1 MKKAVFKFFAWFLS
15 VFAFAFVAQADT
27 LINNF
32 TTARNYVVNGIIGE
46 NNWDGIHLNFGSVPF
61 GNNDGQLANTA
72 VADETTFPGY
82 LGLRTSGTDWS
93 GANDDGFF
101 IYKVVSGDFDVAV
114 QSSPFTLSG
123 GLAYDNRANNF
134 CGLLARAYN
143 TNNSDAPFS
152 TTLTTRS
159 ENWAGLF
166 RMNQYGAAGEI
177 RLATNGANREITYS
191 NFGGVDSTNLTHW
204 LRITRAN
211 NTLDFYVKTSLGD
224 PWTRIT
230 NGLATSGG
238 SYVRNDWAG
247 IPLQVGI
254 AASSF
259 GTAQRDAVFTDFELT
274 GTNVTFPAV
283 PPAPSGLVT
292 TGTNITGALTF
303 SWTVGNS
310 GDRSLIIMKQGGR
323 IQQNPING
331 ITYTAN
337 QAFGDT
343 NTLIGGS
350 TYVVYDGTGNNITVS
365 NLGGNNLTYD
375 VAVYEYTNTAS
386 PVYNTASPS
395 LTTNAG
401 PGIITG
407 VITTIAPTNIPVG
420 GATLGT
426 LLATFSSG
434 SATVDESAVA
444 TWTSSDPTI
453 AYFTGSVL
461 TALTNG
467 TVSVTGSFGGFTASA
482 TITVTSP
489 AFTDNFATTQDY
501 IASGVVGSAWDGLF
515 LNYGD
520 VPLTTAVDNRKGN
533 DAAAGATSR
542 FIANTNVLTIEA
554 AGSTWAVAG
563 NDGPF
568 LYKIVTGDFQASVH
582 VGPQSTINNCD
593 SGIMARIYN
602 NAGGALQGGGGGA
615 GGTETHINWVKVQ
628 NGTPAVRRTIDS
640 GGTTVVNGLN
650 ATDRWFLMQR
660 INSTN
665 FLMFE
670 SSNPTNAG
678 WSFVTSLV
686 VAEAANNAPMEV
698 GLMQEMRTASD
709 GSVIMDNFMVD
720 GLGITPP
727 ATPPPAAT
735 KTTVTLNGD
744 LSMTFNWV
752 VPVVSGNAARS
763 LLVMHA
769 GAPVT
774 ALPTLSQAAS
784 IGGTG
789 TPVNFGTGLSLG
801 DGNYMVFSTPGGLTP
816 SQTNTTVTVN
826 NLTPGVTYYAVV
838 VTYVGS
844 GGSKS
849 FNDIIPPT
857 GASVVQ
863 KDGSL
868 LSIQT
873 LPLPPIPR
881 GGVGQLQV
889 IGLFS
894 GGASVNVSA
903 FADLTSGNTNIVT
916 IASGV
921 LTGIANGTN
930 TVQVIYGGFTNHATV
945 TVRDPG
951 FTDSYGTSHDYLNNG
966 VSGTPYDGVYNP
978 NGLGPNPGVQVPES
992 TYVPPSFSGATVADA
1007 NTTSNGVLTLV
1018 SAGDGWE
1025 NEASGGFFL
1034 FKYMPGD
1041 FQVAVHLNSFIV
1053 SGYNMPGLLARAYTT
1068 GTNGTEVG
1076 SPFVLGQST
1085 NSAGTTVI
1093 NGESWVSLCRF
1104 DEFGIGTYARLNLDS
1119 SVLQSTQG
1127 DTAPGDTNYWL
1138 LIVRSSGTN
1147 FNFYKRSVNTEAWK
1161 PLPLKTSYQVGEFAG
1176 VPMQVGIMAGPWNGG
1191 AQYNAQFDSYMLD
1204 YTTGSPLKIVN
1215 TGGGNVTVSWPAG
1228 PTAQLQST
1236 TNLSPPV
1243 IWQTVPG
1250 TPTLDISGYN
1260 LTVPKTNAATFF
1272 RLVQ

>member
-1 MKKAVFKFFAWFLS
+1 MKKTALIKSFAWSLLAL
-15 VFAFAFVAQADT
+15 VFAVVSVARADT
-27 LINNF
+27 LVNTFNNPF
-32 TTARNYVVNGIIGE
+32 DYVANGIIGDT
-46 NNWDGIHLNFGSVPF
+46 NWDGVYLNHGDVPGGTGAGTTIVANETTIPGFLTVQGSV
-61 GNNDGQLANTA
+61 GNWAGA
-72 VADETTFPGY
+72 
-82 LGLRTSGTDWS
+82 TDS
-93 GANDDGFF
+93 SFF
-101 IYKVVSGDFDVAV
+101 LYKVVQGDFDVSVDVGA
-114 QSSPFTLSG
+114 PFLNPNYHLPG
-123 GLAYDNRANNF
+123 VM
-134 CGLLARAYN
+134 ARLYN
-143 TNNSDAPFS
+143 PNNSGSPYS
-152 TTLTTRS
+152 ITTTNAS
-159 ENWAGLF
+159 ENWIYNS
-166 RMNQYGAAGEI
+166 RWE
-177 RLATNGANREITYS
+177 E
-191 NFGGVDSTNLTHW
+191 FGGDIHGRFVTNNVDHDGYCSGQPSDSSDISTADRY
-204 LRITRAN
+204 LRITRVGDTFTLYEKTNQFDAWFLIAN
-211 NTLDFYVKTSLGD
+211 SVRTF
-224 PWTRIT
+224 PEWH
-230 NGLATSGG
+230 GL
-238 SYVRNDWAG
+238 
-247 IPLQVGI
+247 PMQVGVHDE
-254 AASSF
+254 S
-259 GTAQRDAVFTDFELT
+259 GTGNTPVTYFSDFELS
-274 GTNVTFPAV
+274 GTNVSFPV
-283 PPAPSGLVT
+283 MPAAPANLVT
-292 TGTNITGALTF
+292 TATNTTGSLTF
-303 SWTVGNS
+303 SWNVGTP
-310 GDRSLIIMKQGGR
+310 GDSSLIVMKPGGN
-323 IQQNPING
+323 IQHNPING
-331 ITYTAN
+331 INYTADRGFGDANTLLGGANEFVVYSGTNTSVTVTNLAGNNTTYTVAL
-337 QAFGDT
+337 FEYST
-343 NTLIGGS
+343 NGS
-350 TYVVYDGTGNNITVS
+350 SI
-365 NLGGNNLTYD
+365 
-375 VAVYEYTNTAS
+375 
-386 PVYNTASPS
+386 VYNTASPV
-395 LTTNAG
+395 TNSFPG
-401 PGIITG
+401 PGVITG
-407 VITTIAPTNIPVG
+407 VITTIAPTNIPAG

-453 AYFTGSVL
+453 AYFTGRVL

-467 TVSVTGSFGGFTASA
+467 TLSVTGSFGGFSASA
-482 TITVTSP
+482 TIIVTTP
-489 AFTDNFATTQDY
+489 AFKDNFATTQDY
-501 IASGVVGSAWDGLF
+501 IASGVVGSTWDGLF
-515 LNYGD
+515 LNYSD

-533 DAAAGATSR
+533 DAVAGVTSR

-568 LYKIVTGDFQASVH
+568 LYKIVTGDFQVSVH
-582 VGPQSTINNCD
+582 VGPQSTINSCD

-640 GGTTVVNGLN
+640 GGTTTVNGLN

-660 INSTN
+660 VNSTN

-670 SSNPTNAG
+670 SSDPVNVG

-698 GLMQEMRTASD
+698 GLLQEMRSAAD
-709 GSVIMDNFMVD
+709 GSVAMDSFMVD
-720 GLGITPP
+720 GPGITPP
-727 ATPPPAAT
+727 ATPPAAAT
-735 KTTVTLNGD
+735 NATVTLNGD

-763 LLVMHA
+763 LLVMRA

-774 ALPTLSQAAS
+774 ALPTLSQAGS

-789 TPVNFGTGLSLG
+789 TPVNFGTGLNVG
-801 DGNYMVFSTPGGLTP
+801 GGNYVDFSTAGGLP
-816 SQTNTTVTVN
+816 ASATNTTATVKG
-826 NLTPGVTYYAVV
+826 LTPGVTYYAVV
-838 VTYVGS
+838 VTYIGS

-849 FNDIIPPT
+849 FN
-857 GASVVQ
+857 ASGVTIVQ
-863 KDGSL
+863 QDGSL

-873 LPLPPIPR
+873 LPLAAIPR

-889 IGLFS
+889 MGLFS

-903 FADLTSGNTNIVT
+903 FAGLTSGNTNIVA

-921 LTGIANGTN
+921 LTGITNGTT
-930 TVQVIYGGFTNHATV
+930 TVQVIYGGFTNSVTV

-951 FTDSYGTSHDYLNNG
+951 FTDSYGTSHDYLING
-966 VSGTPYDGVYNP
+966 ATNTPYDGVYNP

-1034 FKYMPGD
+1034 YKYVPGD
-1041 FQVAVHLNSFIV
+1041 FQVAVHLNSFII
-1053 SGYNMPGLLARAYTT
+1053 SGFNMPGLLARAYTT

-1085 NSAGTTVI
+1085 NSGGTTVI
-1093 NGESWVSLCRF
+1093 NGESWVSLSRF
-1104 DEFGIGTYARLNLDS
+1104 DEYAIGTYARLNLDS
-1119 SVLQSTQG
+1119 AVLQSTQG
-1127 DTAPGDTNYWL
+1127 GGQDGANTNNDGNLWL

-1147 FNFYKRSVNTEAWK
+1147 FNFYMRAANTQAWK

-1191 AQYNAQFDSYMLD
+1191 GQYNAQFDSYMLD

-1215 TGGGNVTVSWPAG
+1215 AGGGNVTVSWPAG

-1236 TNLSPPV
+1236 TNLNSAVWLPV
-1243 IWQTVPG
+1243 GG
-1250 TPTLDISGYN
+1250 TPTLGTNGYS
-1260 LTVPKTNAATFF
+1260 LTIPDTHNQFF